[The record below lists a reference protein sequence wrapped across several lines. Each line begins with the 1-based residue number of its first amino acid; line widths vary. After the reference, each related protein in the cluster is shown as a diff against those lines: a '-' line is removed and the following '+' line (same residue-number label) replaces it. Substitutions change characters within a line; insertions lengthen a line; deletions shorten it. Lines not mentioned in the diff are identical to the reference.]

1 MTIKELNDYIKKSL
15 SENHIEY
22 ADEESIIIL
31 ENILKYDKT
40 KLLLNSSK
48 IVDTKIVN
56 TINSIIDRR
65 IKGEPLQYILG
76 VWQFMGL
83 DFLVGSG
90 VLIPRDDTEILVNA
104 ASAIIKKVNINNL
117 VDLCSGSGIISILL
131 KHQYEN
137 LEVTAVEKSSI
148 AYNYLLKN
156 IKKHNLD
163 INAVNLEIEDYVK
176 KISDNTI
183 DLLVSNPPYIK
194 TDDIKNL
201 QKEIQYEPFMALD
214 GGNDGLDFY
223 RYIINNYKNKIKKDG
238 YIAFE
243 IGEGQYKD
251 VSYIL
256 LDNGFVDLSSYNDIQ
271 NIVRVV
277 TARKN

>member
-22 ADEESIIIL
+22 ADEESVIIL

-40 KLLLNSSK
+40 KLLLNGSK
-48 IVDTKIVN
+48 IVDTKTVN

-90 VLIPRDDTEILVNA
+90 VLIPRDDTEILVNT
-104 ASAIIKKVNINNL
+104 ASAIIKKENINNL

>member
-22 ADEESIIIL
+22 ADEESVIIL

-40 KLLLNSSK
+40 KLLLNGSK
-48 IVDTKIVN
+48 IVDTKTVN

-76 VWQFMGL
+76 IWQFMGL

-104 ASAIIKKVNINNL
+104 ASAIIKKENINNL

-131 KHQYEN
+131 KHQYKN

-176 KISDNTI
+176 KINDNTI

-223 RYIINNYKNKIKKDG
+223 RYIINNYKNKIKSGG

-277 TARKN
+277 SARKN